1 MTVKGI
7 DVSSYQSSTFDT
19 SGLAFVIVKRAE
31 GIGYVNPKASAQ
43 VAHARA
49 AGLIVGHYHYPHI
62 ANGAIAEADY
72 FLAKLGSDLSAGD
85 LLVLDWEW
93 YGQGGITSSQA
104 DAFKDQFLA
113 RVKSKAP
120 GHRVGLYA
128 DRNNWLHVDLNSNCG
143 DFLWI
148 ADYVTAGKP
157 RIQAKWT
164 IHQYTDAA
172 PQGGD
177 GNVAAFATAADMK
190 AWANP
195 TAPKPPARP
204 KVSLA
209 HVVAAAKKD
218 PSASQGHTTFKAEV
232 LVVERALQAE
242 KLLAAQYVDGS
253 FGSLTVNAYAR
264 WQKHLGYSGPAADGI
279 PGKTSLSKLG
289 DKHGFTVTA

>member
-7 DVSSYQSSTFDT
+7 DVSSYQSSSFST
-19 SGLAFVIVKRAE
+19 SGLAFVIVKRTE
-31 GIGYVNPKASAQ
+31 GVGYTNPKASAQ
-43 VAHARA
+43 VAHARE

-62 ANGAIAEADY
+62 ANGAVREADY
-72 FLAKLGSDLSAGD
+72 FLAQLGKDLHAGD

-104 DAFKDQFLA
+104 DAFKDAFLA
-113 RVKSKAP
+113 RVKAKAP

-128 DRNNWLHVDLNSNCG
+128 DRNNWLHVDLNSNAG

-157 RIQAKWT
+157 RIEAKWT

-177 GNVAAFATAADMK
+177 GNVANFATAADMK

-195 TAPKPPARP
+195 TATKP
-204 KVSLA
+204 KVSVA

-218 PSASQGHTTFKAEV
+218 PSAAQGHATYKAEV
-232 LVVERALQAE
+232 LLVEKALQSE
-242 KLLAAQYVDGS
+242 KLLASKWVDGS
-253 FGSLTVNAYAR
+253 FGTETIKAYAA
-264 WQKHLGYSGPAADGI
+264 WQRSKAGGSYSGKDADGI
-279 PGKTSLSKLG
+279 PGKTSLTRLG